1 MATNNRIN
9 NDFWV
14 AQTGIGFPSFFNKN
28 NSKQGHWGTTTTG
41 NPANIKCAPDA
52 DNKLAVIFNQNTI
65 KAITDQTDLSI
76 YQFII
81 MTSIMLNE
89 TGGSFK
95 LSTGEYGSA
104 KYMFN
109 YDANIPKVSY
119 NCSGDKAPCS
129 SLGNKTAFDCFHDPV
144 FMNVP
149 ARATMYKPKN
159 IDNPAWKGYTY
170 PSDEPTGTSK
180 PGNSGRENY
189 QVLGI
194 IGECDFYKFRGRGV
208 IQLTGR
214 GNYRRFFEYLQTNK
228 AALASSIKPS
238 SLAIINSWGVDPPD
252 LICTKITNPDIDSL
266 FDDNAVAIL
275 VFRTHPSNAALKK
288 MYNVQ
293 NPNEFIDLA
302 YAYGKSI
309 GGKKYAT
316 HFLLANQA
324 RYAGGCPSLRS
335 DKNQSS
341 LIFIP

>member
-9 NDFWV
+9 NDFWL
-14 AQTGIGFPSFFNKN
+14 AQTGVGFPSFFNTKN
-28 NSKQGHWGTTTTG
+28 SQQGHWGITTTG
-41 NPANIKCAPDA
+41 NKATIKCASDA

-104 KYMFN
+104 KYMFDYN
-109 YDANIPKVSY
+109 AKIPKVSY
-119 NCSGDKAPCS
+119 NCAGDSPCS
-129 SLGNKTAFDCFHDPV
+129 SLGNRTAYELFHDAT
-144 FMNVP
+144 FMSVP
-149 ARATMYKPKN
+149 ARAGMYKPKN
-159 IDNPAWKGYTY
+159 IDDPAWKGYIY
-170 PSDEPTGTSK
+170 PSGEPTGTSK

-189 QVLGI
+189 QTLGF

-214 GNYRRFFEYLQTNK
+214 GNYKKFFEYLQTNK
-228 AALASSIKPS
+228 AALASSIKPT
-238 SLAIINSWGVDPPD
+238 SLTIINSWGSDASD
-252 LICTKITNPDIDSL
+252 LICTKITNTEIDTL
-266 FDDNAVAIL
+266 FDDNAVAVL
-275 VFRTHPSNAALKK
+275 VFRTHSSNKALKK
-288 MYNVQ
+288 MYTVD

-316 HFLLANQA
+316 HFAN
-324 RYAGGCPSLRS
+324 RVYEIVE
-335 DKNQSS
+335 N
-341 LIFIP
+341 IPNWVTENSVKPPPVA